1 MSLQSHRKFLIDE
14 ISRMSNIQVHREFLR
29 KFTIPTLAKMLEEI
43 RDKIREHKGIENI
56 SKEFEDIKTKYETG
70 KFVLVGKHHHLDSEF
85 QLINNP
91 QWANIIGYFFVEE
104 FELINKDD
112 EDKIKPYLKKENWFE
127 DTLKNMQ
134 QKSQ

>member
-56 SKEFEDIKTKYETG
+56 SKEFEDIKTK
-70 KFVLVGKHHHLDSEF
+70 SN
-85 QLINNP
+85 LI
-91 QWANIIGYFFVEE
+91 
-104 FELINKDD
+104 
-112 EDKIKPYLKKENWFE
+112 
-127 DTLKNMQ
+127 
-134 QKSQ
+134 